1 MSPIRMLPI
10 LPKGERGHP
19 CSFPFSKELET
30 LVARRHRR
38 GDMNS
43 RPREISFHSFIY
55 TTLKDTLCVICN
67 SKQEKLGISRP
78 CTCSTGISNILRSIF
93 LYHLMRRSNQ
103 SILKE
108 ISLEYS
114 LEGLMLKLKLQYFG
128 HLMWKVNSL
137 EKILLL
143 VKTDGRGRRRW
154 QRTRWLDAITDSMDV
169 SLSKLWE
176 IVKDREAWHAA
187 VHGVAK
193 SQTRLSY

>member
-108 ISLEYS
+108 INPDYS
-114 LEGLMLKLKLQYFG
+114 LEGLLLKLKLQYFG
-128 HLMWKVNSL
+128 YLMQCTDSL
-137 EKILLL
+137 EKTLMLGKIE
-143 VKTDGRGRRRW
+143 GWRRRGQ
-154 QRTRWLDAITDSMDV
+154 QRMRWLDGITDSMDV

-176 IVKDREAWHAA
+176 LVMDIE
-187 VHGVAK
+187 
-193 SQTRLSY
+193 T